1 MVQLSIVGLASHKI
15 ETPVEIVERWAKTSP
30 VVILEGVGVKIAKAC
45 EFLNCSTTSAPT
57 ESFSVDGN
65 SSVSWILIGI
75 GCMSFII
82 FICMVVITFCIC
94 IIALKVKKQRKTERY
109 DESSACKIS

>member
-15 ETPVEIVERWAKTSP
+15 ETPVEIVERWAKTTP
-30 VVILEGVGVKIAKAC
+30 VVFLGGVEVKIAKAC

-57 ESFSVDGN
+57 DSSSIDDN

-75 GCMSFII
+75 GCMSFIYAY
-82 FICMVVITFCIC
+82 VW
-94 IIALKVKKQRKTERY
+94 
-109 DESSACKIS
+109 

>member
-30 VVILEGVGVKIAKAC
+30 VVILEGVEVKIAKAC
-45 EFLNCSTTSAPT
+45 KFLNCSTTSAPT
-57 ESFSVDGN
+57 ESSSIDGDMLSTVN
-65 SSVSWILIGI
+65 SSISETENSMVPWILIGI

-82 FICMVVITFCIC
+82 CICMVVIICCIC
-94 IIALKVKKQRKTERY
+94 IIALKVN
-109 DESSACKIS
+109 